1 MEQLSASIWDD
12 LVSAD
17 EDKVYF
23 AIDKASEYFSNQPT
37 KLADSSVISR
47 FIQLFSDGPV
57 NAVVTM
63 AKILGSTLI
72 NDSGRTPEIGK
83 MLINAGGLP
92 VILQNS
98 QDVNPDIR
106 ESALHLLQG
115 LAENGCVGI
124 IM

>member
-17 EDKVYF
+17 EDKVYL
-23 AIDKASEYFSNQPT
+23 AIDQASEYFSNQPT
-37 KLADSSVISR
+37 KLADSSVISQ

-72 NDSGRTPEIGK
+72 NDSGKTRNWK
-83 MLINAGGLP
+83 NANQCRGFARN
-92 VILQNS
+92 IAKFTRCKS
-98 QDVNPDIR
+98 
-106 ESALHLLQG
+106 
-115 LAENGCVGI
+115 
-124 IM
+124 